1 MSKNKFDEFFNDSHF
16 KGDAYWYLRFSA
28 KFFDDSVMYEMLN
41 VPIYG
46 KSFFIIFL
54 KLCVKSLDKK
64 GYIRIPKYFPEGN
77 YIGYLSTDIKEEPK
91 EVELAVN
98 YFLERELIS
107 LFKSDKETLVYIPT
121 VENNTGKSSKDAD
134 RKRLERKKRENF
146 LKGEDEKPQLLESG
160 ESKKVYG
167 KFENVYL
174 REQDFEKFQSLYENY
189 DVLLNDLSI
198 DKKLKISSP
207 KDDYKYLLKKFEE
220 EGKKR

>member
-1 MSKNKFDEFFNDSHF
+1 MSKFDEFFNDNHF
-16 KGDAYWYLRFSA
+16 KGDTYWYLRFSA

-134 RKRLERKKRENF
+134 RKRLERKRREDF
-146 LKGEDEKPQLLESG
+146 LKGENEKPLLESG
-160 ESKKVYG
+160 ETKKVYG

-189 DVLLNDLSI
+189 DVLLDDLSI